1 MRCFIAAWPDA
12 PTRLALAALSDSVRQ
27 RVVHRRATRFEDLH
41 LTLAFIGEL
50 TDDDARAVAGA
61 TARMQSAAFDWQLD
75 RLGFFAQAGVVW
87 AGAVDQA
94 NGPLLEL
101 GDRTRRLL
109 DQMAVEFDRRALTPH
124 VTLLRGVTQFDAEA
138 ITPPILWR
146 VDAVALYRSGGDR
159 SGARYSRVAC

>member
-12 PTRLALAALSDSVRQ
+12 PTRLALAALSDNVRQ

-50 TDDDARAVAGA
+50 ADDAARAVARA
-61 TARMQSAAFDWQLD
+61 AARIHVTAFDWQLD

-87 AGAVDQA
+87 AAAVDEA
-94 NGPLLEL
+94 NAPLLEL

-109 DQMAVEFDRRALTPH
+109 DQTAIDFDRRPLTPH
-124 VTLLRGVTQFDAEA
+124 VTLLRGVRQFDAEA
-138 ITPPILWR
+138 ITPAIRWR

-159 SGARYSRVAC
+159 SGARYSRVAR

>member
-12 PTRLALAALSDSVRQ
+12 PTRLALAALSDGVRQ

-50 TDDDARAVAGA
+50 ADKDARALACAAARIRVAV
-61 TARMQSAAFDWQLD
+61 FDWTLEQ
-75 RLGFFAQAGVVW
+75 LGFFAQAGVVW
-87 AGAVDQA
+87 AGAVDEA
-94 NGPLLEL
+94 NAPLLEL

-109 DQMAVEFDRRALTPH
+109 DQMAIDFDRRALRPH
-124 VTLLRGVTQFDAEA
+124 VTLLRGVTQFDPEA
-138 ITPPILWR
+138 ITPPIRWR

-159 SGARYSRVAC
+159 SGARYSRVGC